1 MSEKKGKGSKMKKL
15 LLGFVSIIV
24 SIVVAAMSAAYIA
37 EFKNIMDDIINS
49 GELESIVQDAVDSS
63 IDDLETMEPDAEE
76 NKLSGIWLIN
86 DALSFTDEMFDEN
99 VEFVSNSVAYSRF
112 VVIDARIYYETD
124 ANSSSYTNMIYDGQ
138 MTTEFT
144 DNAYRYV
151 AFDGDGQ
158 IVSAEFKA
166 WFTKVAEEVSPEA
179 EAIILL
185 NASESYNYDPDTNGY
200 DDFSFRT
207 MSING
212 FDVSNVVFNLSPGG
226 NCYLGFIE
234 NNSSDGNL
242 RYIFR
247 YENSVLTENNM
258 LEFSSDADAILFYDT
273 VFKGSDPNIC
283 WGDMRTMV
291 GAKIIGVIE

>member
-124 ANSSSYTNMIYDGQ
+124 ANSSGYTNMIYDGQ

-144 DNAYRYV
+144 DNSYRYV
-151 AFDGDGQ
+151 DFGDIPQSVSEEFYNWLIANADQVGYVSGVWTFNDTLPLFENGDSIEYDIAFTSNG
-158 IVSAEFKA
+158 K
-166 WFTKVAEEVSPEA
+166 
-179 EAIILL
+179 
-185 NASESYNYDPDTNGY
+185 SYT
-200 DDFSFRT
+200 
-207 MSING
+207 
-212 FDVSNVVFNLSPGG
+212 
-226 NCYLGFIE
+226 FIE
-234 NNSSDGNL
+234 CYNTPGPVGDVTMNYYVEKTGIVGPDSDNAYDSGWANDDYRL
-242 RYIFR
+242 VDFGSIPQFVSEEFYTW
-247 YENSVLTENNM
+247 LTAN
-258 LEFSSDADAILFYDT
+258 AT
-273 VFKGSDPNIC
+273 QQ
-283 WGDMRTMV
+283 
-291 GAKIIGVIE
+291 

>member
-124 ANSSSYTNMIYDGQ
+124 ANSSGYTNMIYDGQ

-151 AFDGDGQ
+151 DFGDIPQ
-158 IVSAEFKA
+158 SVSEEFYNWLIA
-166 WFTKVAEEVSPEA
+166 NAQERYVSGVWVFNEVLNIPEGFNLTEEVSFTSFNTQYNELYIINTIMSGGIEVSYSYWGTSTLMPDAEAVTYTSDSWEA
-179 EAIILL
+179 EAYRSIDFGTTSQEVSEEFYTWLTA
-185 NASESYNYDPDTNGY
+185 NA
-200 DDFSFRT
+200 
-207 MSING
+207 
-212 FDVSNVVFNLSPGG
+212 V
-226 NCYLGFIE
+226 
-234 NNSSDGNL
+234 
-242 RYIFR
+242 
-247 YENSVLTENNM
+247 
-258 LEFSSDADAILFYDT
+258 
-273 VFKGSDPNIC
+273 KQ
-283 WGDMRTMV
+283 
-291 GAKIIGVIE
+291 